1 MQFRSCGKHI
11 DNNNNNKK
19 KKVYLRQMIFTYTQ
33 MSIVEY
39 LILLPVLSI
48 NVSRI
53 F

>member
-1 MQFRSCGKHI
+1 MQFRTCGKHI
-11 DNNNNNKK
+11 DSNNNNQK
-19 KKVYLRQMIFTYTQ
+19 KKVYLRQMIFMYTQ

-48 NVSRI
+48 KVSRI